1 MIDVQAGTRTLV
13 VRQHAERARN
23 QRTLHG
29 WGTRLWFCYW
39 LARGFWIDPRV
50 GWLARSLGIY

>member
-1 MIDVQAGTRTLV
+1 MISTGT
-13 VRQHAERARN
+13 
-23 QRTLHG
+23 RTLHG

-39 LARGFWIDPRV
+39 LARGFWIDPRL